1 MIKINEVKQNIFE
14 QIENLEG
21 WLLTIE
27 DQLDSDKHDSI
38 EKLDKTKIKLS
49 EILIEMKYELSEVKG
64 ISNVKKDEINEALNI
79 LKILLDYRYEEDEE
93 DFNKHRN
100 EIVESVN
107 SIIQMLKHQLGD
119 DSPILNKFTKNTN
132 ILKGDLNI
140 LKLQLMDE
148 NKKAR
153 LYDML
158 HEKKDE
164 IKDTLDRYKNDLNEQ
179 EEISNASMANYKEEV
194 LGELN
199 RIRDSVNSL
208 FHDIYF

>member
-1 MIKINEVKQNIFE
+1 MIKINELKQNIFE

-27 DQLDSDKHDSI
+27 DQLDSDKEQSI

-49 EILIEMKYELSEVKG
+49 EILIEMKYELSEVRG
-64 ISNVKKDEINEALNI
+64 MSNVKKDEINEELNR
-79 LKILLDYRYEEDEE
+79 LKVLLDYRYEEDEE

-107 SIIQMLKHQLGD
+107 SIIRMLKDELGD
-119 DSPILNKFTKNTN
+119 GNSILGKFTKNTN

-140 LKLQLMDE
+140 LKVQLMDE

-158 HEKKDE
+158 YEKKDE
-164 IKDTLDRYKNDLNEQ
+164 IKDTLDRYKNELNDQEDLSNE
-179 EEISNASMANYKEEV
+179 AMANYREEV
-194 LGELN
+194 SGELN
-199 RIRDSVNSL
+199 RIRDSVNRL
-208 FHDIYF
+208 FHEIYF